1 MSPDQELSGCLFIVT
16 TPIGNLGDLSQRA
29 ALSIENS
36 DIIAC
41 EDTRVTAKLLQ
52 HLNLRIP
59 MVSYREENERKKSQ
73 EIALDIESG
82 KKVALLSDAGYPCIN
97 DPGFRLVREC
107 HARKLRIIP
116 IPGPNA
122 ALTALAASGL
132 PTHQF
137 AFIGFLPKKTGQV
150 QKTIESWKDFDGSVV
165 LYESKYKIAKTL
177 NAISET
183 LGSDRFICLAR
194 ELTKSYESILSGPVN
209 QIIEEQSQSSG
220 KGEFTIVI
228 GPSGYSFK

>member
-1 MSPDQELSGCLFIVT
+1 MSPDQELSGCLFIVA

-29 ALSIENS
+29 ALSIENA

-107 HARKLRIIP
+107 HARKLKIIP

-137 AFIGFLPKKTGQV
+137 VFIGFLPKKKGQV

-165 LYESKYKIAKTL
+165 LYESKYKVEKTL
-177 NAISET
+177 NAISEI

-209 QIIEEQSQSSG
+209 QVIEEQSQSSG
-220 KGEFTIVI
+220 KGEFTVVI
-228 GPSGYSFK
+228 GPSGYSFE

>member
-1 MSPDQELSGCLFIVT
+1 MSPDQESSGCLFIVA

-29 ALSIENS
+29 ALTIENS

-52 HLNLRIP
+52 HLNLQIP

-107 HARKLRIIP
+107 HARKLKIIP

-177 NAISET
+177 NVISET

-194 ELTKSYESILSGPVN
+194 ELTKSYESILSGPTSQV
-209 QIIEEQSQSSG
+209 IEEQSQSSG

>member
-1 MSPDQELSGCLFIVT
+1 MSPDQELSGCLFIVA

-29 ALSIENS
+29 ALTIENS

-52 HLNLRIP
+52 HLKLRIP

-165 LYESKYKIAKTL
+165 LYESKYKIVKTL
-177 NAISET
+177 NVISET
-183 LGSDRFICLAR
+183 LGPDRFICLAR
-194 ELTKSYESILSGPVN
+194 ELTKSYESILSGPASQV
-209 QIIEEQSQSSG
+209 IEEQSQSSG

>member
-1 MSPDQELSGCLFIVT
+1 MSPDQELSGCLFIVA

-82 KKVALLSDAGYPCIN
+82 KKVALL
-97 DPGFRLVREC
+97 
-107 HARKLRIIP
+107 
-116 IPGPNA
+116 
-122 ALTALAASGL
+122 
-132 PTHQF
+132 
-137 AFIGFLPKKTGQV
+137 
-150 QKTIESWKDFDGSVV
+150 
-165 LYESKYKIAKTL
+165 
-177 NAISET
+177 
-183 LGSDRFICLAR
+183 
-194 ELTKSYESILSGPVN
+194 
-209 QIIEEQSQSSG
+209 
-220 KGEFTIVI
+220 
-228 GPSGYSFK
+228 

>member
-1 MSPDQELSGCLFIVT
+1 MSPDQELSGCLFIVA

-29 ALSIENS
+29 ALTIENS

>member
-1 MSPDQELSGCLFIVT
+1 MSPDQESSGCLFIVA

-29 ALSIENS
+29 ALTIENS

-52 HLNLRIP
+52 HLNLQIP

-177 NAISET
+177 NVISET

-194 ELTKSYESILSGPVN
+194 ELTKSYESILSGPASQV
-209 QIIEEQSQSSG
+209 IEEQSQSSG

>member
-1 MSPDQELSGCLFIVT
+1 MSPDQELSGCLFIVA

-29 ALSIENS
+29 ALTIENS

-177 NAISET
+177 NAISKT

-209 QIIEEQSQSSG
+209 QVIEEQSQSSG
-220 KGEFTIVI
+220 KGEFTVVI

>member
-1 MSPDQELSGCLFIVT
+1 
-16 TPIGNLGDLSQRA
+16 
-29 ALSIENS
+29 
-36 DIIAC
+36 
-41 EDTRVTAKLLQ
+41 
-52 HLNLRIP
+52 

-107 HARKLRIIP
+107 HARKLKIIP

-137 AFIGFLPKKTGQV
+137 AFIGFLPKKKGQV

-165 LYESKYKIAKTL
+165 LYESKYKIEKTL
-177 NAISET
+177 NAISEI

-209 QIIEEQSQSSG
+209 QVIEEQSQSSG

-228 GPSGYSFK
+228 GPSGYSFE

>member
-1 MSPDQELSGCLFIVT
+1 
-16 TPIGNLGDLSQRA
+16 
-29 ALSIENS
+29 
-36 DIIAC
+36 
-41 EDTRVTAKLLQ
+41 
-52 HLNLRIP
+52 

-107 HARKLRIIP
+107 HARKLKIIP

-137 AFIGFLPKKTGQV
+137 AFIGFLPKKGD
-150 QKTIESWKDFDGSVV
+150 KFRKRLSHG
-165 LYESKYKIAKTL
+165 KISTDQSFFT
-177 NAISET
+177 NQN
-183 LGSDRFICLAR
+183 
-194 ELTKSYESILSGPVN
+194 TKLKKP
-209 QIIEEQSQSSG
+209 
-220 KGEFTIVI
+220 
-228 GPSGYSFK
+228 

>member
-1 MSPDQELSGCLFIVT
+1 MSPDQELSGCLFIVA

-29 ALSIENS
+29 ALTIENS

-107 HARKLRIIP
+107 HARKLKIIP

-209 QIIEEQSQSSG
+209 QVIEEQSQSSG

>member
-1 MSPDQELSGCLFIVT
+1 MSPDQELSGCLFIVA

-29 ALSIENS
+29 ALTIENS

-41 EDTRVTAKLLQ
+41 EDTRITAKLLQ

-59 MVSYREENERKKSQ
+59 MISYREENERKKSQ

-183 LGSDRFICLAR
+183 LGHDRFICLAR

-209 QIIEEQSQSSG
+209 QVIEEQSQSSG